1 MNTDTHQTQLNTLA
15 GEWNHPQAKSQPEA
29 MALMGEHVA
38 GVAHEMRNLL
48 AIIQMQ
54 ARFLP
59 LQKRDTPG
67 FQDSLT
73 VIQEQARRMAHLV
86 DNLLAFGDSRT
97 PWFEKTDVNALLR
110 YVVDLQADLCRADD
124 FQLVTDLET
133 GLPLTQADPFQL
145 EQVFVN
151 LIKNAREAARGSNQ
165 PGRLTISTTLT
176 NSRNG
181 GPPWIQIRFADNG
194 PGIPAEAL
202 PHLFEPFFTTKRF
215 GQGVG
220 LGLSLCDRILRAHQG
235 RIWAENAADGGA
247 VFVLEL
253 PVLESKRVDQS
264 ESEQVNVAPLAA
276 EKVRILVV
284 DDEPF
289 IANTTKDMLSRAGFD
304 VAVAGNGRQ
313 ALEKLAEERID
324 LIISD
329 LKMPEMDGPRF
340 YELVTSL
347 HPHLER
353 RVIFSTGDSGGKRA
367 RAFLQRVGCAQIH
380 KPFQADVLL
389 HKVYETLLDNGDT
402 HPQPERRG

>member
-1 MNTDTHQTQLNTLA
+1 MNTDTQQTQLNTFA
-15 GEWNHPQAKSQPEA
+15 GEWNHRQVKSQPEA
-29 MALMGEHVA
+29 MTLMGEHVA

-59 LQKRDTPG
+59 MQKRDTPG

-124 FQLVTDLET
+124 FQLVTDLEPS
-133 GLPLTQADPFQL
+133 LPLTQADPFQL

-151 LIKNAREAARGSNQ
+151 LIKNAREAATGGNR

-181 GPPWIQIRFADNG
+181 SPPQIQIRFADNG

-220 LGLSLCDRILRAHQG
+220 LGLSLCEKILRAHQG
-235 RIWAENAADGGA
+235 RIWAENAGGGGA
-247 VFVLEL
+247 VFILEL
-253 PVLESKRVDQS
+253 PVRESTQVDEPEPGQ
-264 ESEQVNVAPLAA
+264 ATRPPLTAG
-276 EKVRILVV
+276 KVRILVV

-289 IANTTKDMLSRAGFD
+289 IAKTTEEMLSRAGFD
-304 VAVAGNGRQ
+304 VAVASNGRQ
-313 ALEKLAEERID
+313 ALEKLAQERID

-340 YELVTSL
+340 YELVMSL
-347 HPHLER
+347 HPHLQR
-353 RVIFSTGDSGGKRA
+353 RIIFSTGDSGGKRA

-389 HKVYETLLDNGDT
+389 RKVYEALLDNGDT
-402 HPQPERRG
+402 QPQPERRG